1 MSFSDMMSSGRG
13 PGVIGMVLALI
24 VLLGFGLLFMFAF
37 DEGFQGA
44 DQSIESIIRDQ
55 AKDIGNMTEGIARG
69 ERDLALAPARVTAAR
84 DLARLKREK
93 ATLEQSVVTLRE
105 KIAEGERSI
114 EDLTAT
120 FESYKDQYR
129 AYARANAKGDT
140 IEELKTVDGTLYKD
154 VSIREVTAIGI
165 QIRHSDG
172 HKRIAFEE
180 LPHSMRDHFQF
191 DPDQKQ
197 KAVAAEAAIRSE
209 HEAAAAVANKAE
221 EAKMAAYREK
231 EIQLMKEKNL
241 QLIQEKTAQIS
252 MLENDIKGL
261 ERDQERAA
269 AAADAARA
277 AGRMHIN
284 KSGTIS
290 GDIRSK
296 RNRISVLNAEILRLR
311 ASL

>member
-231 EIQLMKEKNL
+231 EIQLMKEK
-241 QLIQEKTAQIS
+241 TAQIS

-284 KSGTIS
+284 KSVSIS